1 MLWSFSYSIEGPF
14 YGNYETREGAISA
27 AVAEMTAEGKP
38 PETVF
43 FVGDDRPPKA
53 DFTGLDLPEHL
64 ATWVED
70 FQVEQAEE
78 WGAFNANER
87 QLAELAGAVEEAFK
101 AWMERY
107 GFAPDWR
114 IIENPERLTLSD
126 ARELVTK
133 ITS

>member
-1 MLWSFSYSIEGPF
+1 MFWSFSYSMEGPF
-14 YGNYETREGAISA
+14 YGNYETREGAIDA

-43 FVGDDRPPKA
+43 FVGDDRPPKV

-78 WGAFNANER
+78 WPAFNANER
-87 QLAELAGAVEEAFK
+87 QLAELAGVVERAFA
-101 AWMERY
+101 AWTERY
-107 GFAPDWR
+107 GFTPDWR
-114 IIENPERLTLSD
+114 IVDRIETLTLD
-126 ARELVTK
+126 GARRL
-133 ITS
+133 IASAQ